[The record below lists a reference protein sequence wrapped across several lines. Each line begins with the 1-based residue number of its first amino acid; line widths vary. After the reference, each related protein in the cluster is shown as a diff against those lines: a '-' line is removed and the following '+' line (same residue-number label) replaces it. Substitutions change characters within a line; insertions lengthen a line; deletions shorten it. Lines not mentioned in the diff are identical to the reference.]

1 MNEDPTQETA
11 QETVIHPDM
20 QALAK
25 EDQTEADGDE
35 AVLLIGSD
43 EADTDE
49 EFSEDEEANTEHA
62 GANEGERDIP
72 RAEFIPKPLVAIV
85 GRPNVGKST
94 LFNRLVGRRIAIV
107 EDTPGI
113 TRDRLYA
120 DGDWNGREYT
130 VIDTGGIQ
138 MFDPDP
144 LLSQIRTQAEIAMEE
159 ADVIVLVLDTTT
171 GLTADDRELATALR
185 RSPKPLL
192 VLANKVDNGD
202 QENRNVPDIYALGL
216 PNVYPVS
223 ALGGRGVADALDA
236 IVGFFP
242 PAPLVT
248 ENPPDDDRIKIAI
261 IGRPNVGK
269 SSLLNTI
276 LGEERT
282 IVSPI
287 AGTTRDSI
295 DTSFKMTVNGEER
308 EIVLIDTAGIRRA
321 GKIQGSVEYYT
332 VLRAVR
338 AIERADVVML
348 VIDGKDGVTDGDK
361 RVGGLAHEAGRA
373 AVIVV
378 NKWDL
383 GRKEVLEEMPGKN
396 PMQVFSEEMRDAAH
410 FLAYAPLAFTSAVTG
425 KGVVAAVEAA
435 LDAAEAHSMRIPTG
449 ELNRILHNA
458 QDAKPYNEK
467 GKSLR
472 IKYATM
478 PTVKPPTIVLFVND
492 PDLMHFSYLR
502 YIENQVRASYSFEGT
517 PLRFQLRRAAKEKDD
532 K

>member
-1 MNEDPTQETA
+1 MTDTPHPET
-11 QETVIHPDM
+11 E
-20 QALAK
+20 QA
-25 EDQTEADGDE
+25 EYEPEYQPRPR
-35 AVLLIGSD
+35 
-43 EADTDE
+43 
-49 EFSEDEEANTEHA
+49 SEYQ
-62 GANEGERDIP
+62 
-72 RAEFIPKPLVAIV
+72 PKPLVAIV

-130 VIDTGGIQ
+130 LVDTGGIQ

-144 LLSQIRTQAEIAMEE
+144 LKAQVRTQAEIAMEE
-159 ADVIVLVLDTTT
+159 ADVIVFVVDTTT
-171 GLTADDRELATALR
+171 GLTADDQELATALR
-185 RSPKPLL
+185 RSPKPLI

-202 QENRNVPDIYALGL
+202 QENRNVPEVYALGL
-216 PNVYPVS
+216 PNVHAVS

-236 IVGFFP
+236 IVALFP
-242 PAPLVT
+242 PAPEKT
-248 ENPPDDDRIKIAI
+248 GEEIEDDRIKIAI

-269 SSLLNTI
+269 SSLLNAI

-295 DTSFKMTVNGEER
+295 DTAFTYHSPEGDR

-332 VLRAVR
+332 VLRAMR

-348 VIDGKDGVTDGDK
+348 VIDAHDGVTDGDK
-361 RVGGLAHEAGRA
+361 RVGGYAHEAGRA
-373 AVIVV
+373 AIIAV

-383 GRKEVLEEMPGKN
+383 GRKEVLEEMPGQN
-396 PMQVFSEEMRDAAH
+396 PMNVFSEELRDAMH

-425 KGVVAAVEAA
+425 KGVSAAVDAA

-449 ELNRILHNA
+449 ELNRLVR
-458 QDAKPYNEK
+458 DAVDAHPYNEK
-467 GKSLR
+467 GKTLR
-472 IKYATM
+472 VKYATM

-492 PDLMHFSYLR
+492 PELMHFSYLR
-502 YIENQVRASYSFEGT
+502 YLENRIRETYAFEGT
-517 PLRFQLRRAAKEKDD
+517 PLRIQVRKAAKEKED